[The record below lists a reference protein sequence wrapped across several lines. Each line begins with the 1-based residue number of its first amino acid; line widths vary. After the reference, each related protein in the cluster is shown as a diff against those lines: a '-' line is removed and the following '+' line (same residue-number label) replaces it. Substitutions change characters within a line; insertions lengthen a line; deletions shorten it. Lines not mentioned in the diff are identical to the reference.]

1 MGLGSMGRDEGLVSF
16 LFRLALNVLMNFT
29 LGLLGATV
37 AFIWYL
43 WDVIKSYQPD
53 PFTGICVCVCVCVCT
68 HTHTHTHTH
77 GDDSKV
83 ATDLMTC
90 YVLLMCC

>member
-68 HTHTHTHTH
+68 HTHTHTHTR
-77 GDDSKV
+77 G
-83 ATDLMTC
+83 
-90 YVLLMCC
+90 

>member
-1 MGLGSMGRDEGLVSF
+1 
-16 LFRLALNVLMNFT
+16 MNFT

-53 PFTGICVCVCVCVCT
+53 PITGVCVYVCV
-68 HTHTHTHTH
+68 
-77 GDDSKV
+77 
-83 ATDLMTC
+83 
-90 YVLLMCC
+90 